1 MYERWVQLKINAPER
16 AVGHGRAG
24 GEDAPA
30 ADAEA
35 ARGARGAAAGQGGRG
50 RGRRGGD
57 ALPGRDELVQVVK
70 VLLLGV
76 VLGELVAG
84 RNRRL

>member
-1 MYERWVQLKINAPER
+1 VER
-16 AVGHGRAG
+16 GRASDG
-24 GEDAPA
+24 GRHHAAAGAA
-30 ADAEA
+30 ADEP
-35 ARGARGAAAGQGGRG
+35 GQAAGQGGRG